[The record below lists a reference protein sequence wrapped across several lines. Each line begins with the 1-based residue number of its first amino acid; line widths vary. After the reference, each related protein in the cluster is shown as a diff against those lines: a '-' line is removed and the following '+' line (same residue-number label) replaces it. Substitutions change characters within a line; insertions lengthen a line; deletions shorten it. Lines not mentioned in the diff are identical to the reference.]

1 MPVSPTKSAKHR
13 QDLVSG
19 HGSWERQQVDR
30 VFGCRPQGPT
40 VARRGQ
46 CEALVYSGAAFHGE
60 RRMDVA
66 QTERRAPAPFP
77 TGRRRTTTSQPR
89 QVLAAAALIGI
100 GIFD

>member
-1 MPVSPTKSAKHR
+1 MVRGNDSKLTESS
-13 QDLVSG
+13 V
-19 HGSWERQQVDR
+19 VDR
-30 VFGCRPQGPT
+30 KGPPWPGG
-40 VARRGQ
+40 ANAKRWS
-46 CEALVYSGAAFHGE
+46 LYSGAAFHGE